1 MKEEL
6 LRVLNTKLND
16 INANI
21 DSLVEL
27 NDKIDNEEKKVS
39 YVRGIL
45 AIFKDDSDYN
55 ILKFAN
61 LNKDDFH
68 RVLDELGEDASKVFN
83 SDSCNYDGLVYLIN
97 GINNGVSLSLTDE
110 QKNGIEYLIHGLD
123 EKELDYEA
131 SVDGLQLVKARFP
144 ISDVNI
150 LKEEKEKYIDVLN
163 NLNSNNYV
171 SKTDKVIEAMEYS
184 ELSNEEKIKLLSFL
198 LKYNSLVYDERKDTN
213 IVKHDEDRTS
223 LYDEVKQELENSNNE
238 SKKEYEEFHFEE
250 FKEPSFDKIE
260 SEPITFIAPEEN
272 NDGAE
277 SVEIKLDDNTKEE
290 TSIDQVE
297 INPPVVEEYELEEEP
312 KEEKVDVNNIDDDF
326 HGIVE
331 SNEDYEEEKISKH
344 DLQKILK
351 EYGIKDIKD
360 DRLFNGNINNYRE
373 VLDTLKKV
381 DLLTEVLENNE
392 LLIQMLLNSKKDFIN
407 KVLDIAHDDLSVDDE
422 DYEMTKKIV
431 VDTLP
436 LALVGGTNGAYDDFI
451 KNVDM
456 YKKLDINLV
465 NLFDFSKEVLI
476 MDNARIVNNYNL
488 VKDYGI
494 KIDYK
499 NVKYLLGIDNV
510 VDRIDYY
517 VESMY
522 PDKTKNNE
530 IFDGLNFVNSHT
542 SKLNTVCP
550 LTIKRL
556 RYASENGKKV
566 FGPKP
571 NSLSGEI
578 TNLKVNALE
587 LSDDYL
593 NSFFDNKFGDLTN
606 DEVNEY
612 IKLVQNSG
620 NFGNYINELAGLKQY
635 QKNLRLTINNINVSY
650 NKVSRNYNILRSNGI
665 DKKKAL
671 EFAVCYN
678 LIIKKE
684 EYDSLKKFL
693 EELGGNA

>member
-27 NDKIDNEEKKVS
+27 NDKIDNEEKKIS

-68 RVLDELGEDASKVFN
+68 HVLDELGEDASKVFN

-277 SVEIKLDDNTKEE
+277 SAEIKLDDNTKEE
-290 TSIDQVE
+290 TSIEQVE

-451 KNVDM
+451 KNV
-456 YKKLDINLV
+456 
-465 NLFDFSKEVLI
+465 E
-476 MDNARIVNNYNL
+476 
-488 VKDYGI
+488 
-494 KIDYK
+494 
-499 NVKYLLGIDNV
+499 
-510 VDRIDYY
+510 
-517 VESMY
+517 
-522 PDKTKNNE
+522 
-530 IFDGLNFVNSHT
+530 
-542 SKLNTVCP
+542 
-550 LTIKRL
+550 
-556 RYASENGKKV
+556 
-566 FGPKP
+566 
-571 NSLSGEI
+571 
-578 TNLKVNALE
+578 
-587 LSDDYL
+587 
-593 NSFFDNKFGDLTN
+593 
-606 DEVNEY
+606 
-612 IKLVQNSG
+612 
-620 NFGNYINELAGLKQY
+620 
-635 QKNLRLTINNINVSY
+635 
-650 NKVSRNYNILRSNGI
+650 RSAYHG
-665 DKKKAL
+665 
-671 EFAVCYN
+671 
-678 LIIKKE
+678 
-684 EYDSLKKFL
+684 
-693 EELGGNA
+693 